1 MTEAKH
7 LADSGRPSQKQVLLL
22 RFLLTRKYVSAY
34 LRIMTTTRVAL
45 YARVS
50 TKDKGQDTA
59 NQLRQLREFCARQ
72 DWVIVTEYIDHA
84 SGKRG
89 DREQFQAMFAA
100 ASRREFDTVAFWS
113 LDRFSREGVYETL
126 THLQRLTS
134 YGVGYRSFSEPFLD
148 SCGMFK
154 DAIISVLATLAKQE
168 RVRLSERVVAGLQ
181 RAKSQGR
188 VGGRPKAVFDRER
201 VTALRDAG
209 HSLGQIAEQIGV
221 SKMTVSRILSA
232 SA

>member
-1 MTEAKH
+1 MT
-7 LADSGRPSQKQVLLL
+7 
-22 RFLLTRKYVSAY
+22 
-34 LRIMTTTRVAL
+34 ITRVAL

-50 TKDKGQDTA
+50 TKDKGQDTD
-59 NQLRQLREFCARQ
+59 NQLRQLREFCTRQ
-72 DWVIVTEYIDHA
+72 NWDIVAEYVDQA

-89 DREQFQAMFAA
+89 DREQFQAMFTA
-100 ASRREFDTVAFWS
+100 ASRREFDTVVFWS

-134 YGVGYRSFSEPFLD
+134 YGGGYRSFSEPFLD

-168 RVRLSERVVAGLQ
+168 RVRLSERVVAGLH

-188 VGGRPKAVFDRER
+188 VGGRPKAICDRDKVME
-201 VTALRDAG
+201 LHEAG
-209 HSLGQIAEQIGV
+209 NSLGQIAAQIGV
-221 SKMTVSRILSA
+221 SKMTISRILA
-232 SA
+232 A

>member
-1 MTEAKH
+1 MTN
-7 LADSGRPSQKQVLLL
+7 
-22 RFLLTRKYVSAY
+22 TRIAV
-34 LRIMTTTRVAL
+34 

-50 TKDKGQDTA
+50 TKDGRQDAA
-59 NQLRQLREFCARQ
+59 NQLHQLREFCARQ
-72 DWVIVTEYIDHA
+72 GWDIVTEYVDQA

-89 DREQFQAMFAA
+89 DREQFQAMFSA
-100 ASRREFDTVAFWS
+100 ASRREFDTVVFWS

-188 VGGRPKAVFDRER
+188 VGGRPKAICDRDR
-201 VTALRDAG
+201 VQTLHQSG
-209 HSLGQIAEQIGV
+209 QSLGQIAAQSGV
-221 SKMTVSRILSA
+221 SKMTVSRIVRTML
-232 SA
+232 